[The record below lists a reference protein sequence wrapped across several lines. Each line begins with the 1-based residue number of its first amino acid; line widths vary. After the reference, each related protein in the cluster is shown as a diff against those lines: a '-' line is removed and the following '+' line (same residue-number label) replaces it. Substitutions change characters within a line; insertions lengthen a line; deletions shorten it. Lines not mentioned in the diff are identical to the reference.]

1 MIRGV
6 DIVVRYSIF
15 GYLLGEGFRNVF
27 KNKKSTIASLVIMC
41 ATMFIFGLFFAVGQ
55 NVNHIT
61 KTIEKQQGMEVFIY
75 DEATEEQRTELK
87 NKIRSIPY
95 VNTIEEKSKEQAL
108 EEMKKMFKDKKF
120 LWATY
125 DGENNPFKA
134 SFVVTL
140 TDLTKAEEV
149 KTEIADSTEVV
160 SNIEVR
166 TDTINALIKIADGI
180 NIITTVILIILVLI
194 SIFII
199 TNTIKL
205 TVHARRKEISIMK
218 YVGATN
224 SFIRWPF
231 MVEGMLIGLI
241 SVLIS
246 LLILSVIYNAVIAQI
261 QQSLINGMINIPL
274 LTFQELFKT
283 LLTVY
288 LVLGLGVGALGSA
301 ISMKKYLEV

>member
-41 ATMFIFGLFFAVGQ
+41 ATMFILGLFFAVGQ

-61 KTIEKQQGMEVFIY
+61 KTLEEQQGMEVFIY

>member
-6 DIVVRYSIF
+6 DIAVRYSIF

-27 KNKKSTIASLVIMC
+27 KNKKSSIASLIIMC

-61 KTIEKQQGMEVFIY
+61 KTIEEQQGMEVFIF

-87 NKIRSIPY
+87 NKIRSNPY

-134 SFVVTL
+134 SYIITL
-140 TDLTKAEEV
+140 TDLTKAEDV
-149 KTEIADSTEVV
+149 KAEIETATDVV
-160 SNIEVR
+160 SSIEVR

-180 NIITTVILIILVLI
+180 NIITTVILVILVFI

-224 SFIRWPF
+224 GFIRWPF

-246 LLILSVIYNAVIAQI
+246 LVVLAFIYNAVIAQI

-288 LVLGLGVGALGSA
+288 LILGIGVGALGSA

>member
-1 MIRGV
+1 MKYNVI
-6 DIVVRYSIF
+6 
-15 GYLLGEGFRNVF
+15 GYFLSEGFRNVF

-61 KTIEKQQGMEVFIY
+61 KTIEEQQGMEVFIY

>member
-61 KTIEKQQGMEVFIY
+61 KTIEEQQGMEVFIY

-224 SFIRWPF
+224 GFIRWPF

-246 LLILSVIYNAVIAQI
+246 LLILAFSYNAVITQI
-261 QQSLINGMINIPL
+261 EQSLINNRLNIPL
-274 LTFQELFKT
+274 LTFPELFQT
-283 LLTVY
+283 LLIVY
-288 LVLGLGVGALGSA
+288 LVLGIGIGALGSA

>member
-61 KTIEKQQGMEVFIY
+61 KTIEEQQGMEVFIY

-261 QQSLINGMINIPL
+261 QQSLINRMINIPL

>member
-61 KTIEKQQGMEVFIY
+61 KTIEEQQGMEVFIY

-194 SIFII
+194 YIFII

>member
-15 GYLLGEGFRNVF
+15 GYLLGEGFRNVL

-61 KTIEKQQGMEVFIY
+61 KTIEEQQGMEVFIY

-95 VNTIEEKSKEQAL
+95 VNTIEEKS

>member
-61 KTIEKQQGMEVFIY
+61 KTIEEQQGMEVFIY

-140 TDLTKAEEV
+140 TDLTNAEEV
-149 KTEIADSTEVV
+149 KSEIADCTVV
-160 SNIEVR
+160 LSNLEVR

-224 SFIRWPF
+224 SFIRWRF

>member
-61 KTIEKQQGMEVFIY
+61 KTIEEQQGMEVFIY

-180 NIITTVILIILVLI
+180 NIITTIILVILVFI

-224 SFIRWPF
+224 GFIRWPF

-246 LLILSVIYNAVIAQI
+246 LLILAFSYNAVITQI
-261 QQSLINGMINIPL
+261 EQSLINNRLNIPL
-274 LTFQELFKT
+274 LTFPELFQT
-283 LLTVY
+283 LLIVY
-288 LVLGLGVGALGSA
+288 LVLGIGIGALGSA

>member
-61 KTIEKQQGMEVFIY
+61 KTIEEQQGMEVFIY

-283 LLTVY
+283 LVTVY

>member
-1 MIRGV
+1 MIEGV
-6 DIVVRYSIF
+6 DIAVRYSIF
-15 GYLLGEGFRNVF
+15 GYLIGEGFRNVF

-41 ATMFIFGLFFAVGQ
+41 ATMFVFGIFFAVSQ

-61 KTIEKQQGMEVFIY
+61 KTIEEQQGMEVFIL
-75 DEATEEQRTELK
+75 DEATAEQKEELK
-87 NKIRSIPY
+87 NKIRSNQY
-95 VNTIEEKSKEQAL
+95 VNTITEKSKEDAL
-108 EEMKKMFKDKKF
+108 EEMKGMFKDRKS
-120 LWATY
+120 LLDTY

-134 SFVVTL
+134 SFIVTL
-140 TDLTKAEEV
+140 TDLTKA
-149 KTEIADSTEVV
+149 D
-160 SNIEVR
+160 EVR
-166 TDTINALIKIADGI
+166 TEIESSSIISSVEIKSDTINALIKIADGI
-180 NIITTVILIILVLI
+180 NIITTIILVILVFI

-224 SFIRWPF
+224 GFIRWPF

-246 LLILSVIYNAVIAQI
+246 LLILAFSYNAVITQI
-261 QQSLINGMINIPL
+261 EQSLINNRLNIPL
-274 LTFQELFKT
+274 LTFPELFQT
-283 LLTVY
+283 LLIVY
-288 LVLGLGVGALGSA
+288 LVLGIGIGALGSA